1 MIMEKLRENALLAI
15 VIWMMSVTT
24 AMAQQQELSVSVHV
38 DEPGTLFVK
47 IMEQIEE
54 LGETTDITSL
64 TVSGRLNEDDRN
76 VLRNQTPNV
85 VQADFSGVEADCAK
99 YILMCD
105 HKHLRSCILPT
116 EAEELGNDLF
126 YGCDSLVSIAMP
138 PRLKTIPDYFVEQ
151 CPMLPNVDIPAT
163 VTAIGTAAFESCYA
177 LTAIQLPDGLTTLG
191 SRAFSECKL
200 LTEVTIPAGVTEIQ
214 SQTFK
219 NCISLKTIR
228 LLCTDAV
235 LRYQAFSG
243 TGIETF
249 TLPKGIRIDG
259 DEVFGS
265 CPYLRSFTFS
275 DGLTTKNEIGTST
288 LWNDTALVNVRLP
301 QDLTVIPEYFFKY
314 TAISSIDL
322 PTTVTTIGKDAFA
335 YCKKLAA
342 FTIQQHVTTV
352 DEAAFHH
359 SGLQQFTW
367 PDHLTTIKQ
376 SMFEGCDQLTAIT
389 IPATVDSLQSR
400 VFYDC
405 RMLERISL
413 PGAVRTIPDNC
424 FQNCDSLREVILPP
438 TVNYIS
444 WTAFGNCKS
453 LRHIDLPDAITYIGP
468 YAFASTP
475 LEELRLPAQLK
486 IIDTH
491 AFIGGCYRHVTVPEG
506 VIRVE
511 NRAFGSDSLKC
522 VDYPSTLLYIGDNPF
537 NDNPNP
543 VDSLIMRAAIPPYHG
558 EFFSRWGNEH
568 KTTFFVPK
576 NSLSLYQS
584 DPYFSRAE
592 QFATLD
598 IESTL
603 LNIADAIVIDQNSGL
618 QQAKYDVVFSSLNNM
633 GYSVNRDPSLTIAD
647 GATLHARTFT
657 MSHLLTSYTPRF
669 DTFINN
675 GTFTVDHI
683 DLRCQFYGRAL
694 FTPPFD
700 VRISDLYTEFGLS
713 PFAFFRYDGAARAAA
728 QFDKSWTRVA
738 ADETL
743 HAGTTYV
750 VRMERVFDYSLPRDR
765 NGYAQRVWDYLHLTP
780 AAGGA
785 NYLVGNADVSL
796 PLQHYPSEFDH
807 NKSWNALGMPYTSY
821 FDIRGIDY
829 DGPILVW
836 NFTSADYDADWNG
849 RTGAWKAYSA
859 LDDEVVLNPMSAFFL
874 QAPDGVDALSLS
886 ADRRQTTRTFVKG
899 DTQNS
904 SRALRRADKR
914 AHRMVFNVMLSRDS
928 DTEELDRTRFVINP
942 QATTRYDIGRDAPK
956 MSDDEGPATLLYT
969 VADGLAY
976 AINERPLADG
986 IVRLGL
992 QLAEPGTYSLT
1003 FSIAGAATTDGAD
1016 AADAVLIDQLT
1027 GSRTPL
1033 TEPYAFTADEAG
1045 TLANRFVVAFG
1056 TADPTAIADVS
1067 NAAPIRSE
1075 GIFNLNGQRI
1085 STPRKGLYIENGQK
1099 VIKQ

>member
-1 MIMEKLRENALLAI
+1 MEKLRKKTLLAWA
-15 VIWMMSVTT
+15 IWMMPAAM
-24 AMAQQQELSVSVHV
+24 AMAQQQELSVTVHV

-54 LGETTDITSL
+54 VGETTDITSL

-99 YILMCD
+99 YILMRE
-105 HKHLRSCILPT
+105 HKHLKSCKLPP

-126 YGCDSLVSIAMP
+126 YRCDSLVSITMP
-138 PRLKTIPDYFVEQ
+138 PRLKAIPDYFAQE
-151 CPMLPNVDIPAT
+151 CKLLSSIDIPAT
-163 VTAIGTAAFESCYA
+163 VTAIGTSAFESCFA

-191 SRAFSECKL
+191 YSAFRECKQ
-200 LTEVTIPAGVTEIQ
+200 LTEVTIPAGITEIKDR
-214 SQTFK
+214 TFS

-235 LRYQAFSG
+235 LRSQAFSG
-243 TGIETF
+243 IGIETF

-265 CPYLRSFTFS
+265 CPYLRSFTFP
-275 DGLTTKNEIGTST
+275 DGLTTQNEIGTST
-288 LWNDTALVNVRLP
+288 LWNDTALVDVRLP
-301 QDLTVIPEYFFKY
+301 KDLTIIPEYFFKN
-314 TAISSIDL
+314 TAISNIDM
-322 PTTVTTIGKDAFA
+322 PTTVTTIGKEAFA
-335 YCKKLAA
+335 NCKKLTS
-342 FTIQQHVTTV
+342 FTIPQYVTTV
-352 DEAAFHH
+352 DVAAFHH
-359 SGLQQFTW
+359 SGLQQFSW
-367 PDHLTTIKQ
+367 PDNTTTIKQ

-400 VFYDC
+400 VFFDC

-424 FQNCDSLREVILPP
+424 FNNCDSLHEVILPP

-444 WTAFGNCKS
+444 YSTINNCKN

-468 YAFASTP
+468 YAFAGTP

-486 IIDTH
+486 IIGDH

-511 NRAFGSDSLKC
+511 NRAFDSDSLKC

-558 EFFSRWGNEH
+558 EFFSRWGKEH
-568 KTTFFVPK
+568 KTTFYVPK
-576 NSLSLYQS
+576 NSLSLYQN
-584 DPYFSRAE
+584 DPNFGRAE
-592 QFATLD
+592 RFATLD
-598 IESTL
+598 IEPTQ
-603 LNIADAIVIDQNSGL
+603 LNIVDNTVIDPSSSL
-618 QQAKYDVVFSSLNNM
+618 QQGKHDVVFYSFSDN
-633 GYSVNRDPSLTIAD
+633 GYSVSRAPALTIAA
-647 GATLHARTFT
+647 GATLHAGTLT
-657 MSHLLTSYTPRF
+657 MNHLLTSYTPRF

-700 VRISDLYTEFGLS
+700 VRISDVYTERGLS

-728 QFDKSWTRVA
+728 QFDKSWVRVTS
-738 ADETL
+738 DETL
-743 HAGTTYV
+743 RAGITYV

-785 NYLVGNADVSL
+785 NHLVSNADISL

-807 NKSWNALGMPYTSY
+807 NKSWNAIGMPYPSY

-836 NFTSADYDADWNG
+836 NFTAAEYDEEWNG

-874 QAPDGVDALSLS
+874 QAPDGVDAISLS

-899 DTQNS
+899 DTQNG
-904 SRALRRADKR
+904 SRALRRADER
-914 AHRMVFNVMLSRDS
+914 AHRMVLNVMLSRDS

-986 IVRLGL
+986 IVRLAM
-992 QLAEPGTYSLT
+992 QLAEPGSYSLT
-1003 FSIAGAATTDGAD
+1003 FNIAGAATIDGAD
-1016 AADAVLIDQLT
+1016 AGSAMLIDQLT

-1033 TEPYAFTADEAG
+1033 TEPYTFTADEAG
-1045 TLANRFVVAFG
+1045 TLANRFFVAFG
-1056 TADPTAIADVS
+1056 DADPTAIADVS
-1067 NAAPIRSE
+1067 DAAPIRSE
-1075 GIFNLNGQRI
+1075 GIFNLSGQRI